1 MPLRGCRK
9 TGPLHSLYQT
19 HWSRR
24 CHPAL
29 CNVPLTPAP
38 SPSPTFCQD
47 LFICICH
54 LKKDH
59 LIKFSPA
66 GMGIVQIRWKSCWS
80 CCRKS
85 VSLPQLCSIECS
97 SIIATCSSTLVLP
110 PPPSHV
116 RSILYGIE
124 LRSPGKMLL
133 LDTLS
138 SRLTLPCLG
147 CLIFPCAYLPK
158 YFIMS
163 C

>member
-110 PPPSHV
+110 PPPLTCQIYPLWDRTKVARENVTFGYSFITPNASMLGLPDFSLCV
-116 RSILYGIE
+116 
-124 LRSPGKMLL
+124 SP
-133 LDTLS
+133 
-138 SRLTLPCLG
+138 
-147 CLIFPCAYLPK
+147 
-158 YFIMS
+158 
-163 C
+163 